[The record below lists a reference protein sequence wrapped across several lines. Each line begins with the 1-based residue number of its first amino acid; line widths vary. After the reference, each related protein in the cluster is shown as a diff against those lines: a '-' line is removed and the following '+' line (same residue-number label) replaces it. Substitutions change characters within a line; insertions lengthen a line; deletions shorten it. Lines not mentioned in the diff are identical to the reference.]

1 MENWKQGSKSSLG
14 LFSQNGKGEGT
25 LLQGWQDKRYS
36 ALVGRGAESG
46 EKTWR
51 DGDAVRGGERQ

>member
-1 MENWKQGSKSSLG
+1 MKNWKQGSKSSLG
-14 LFSQNGKGEGT
+14 LISQGGKGEGT
-25 LLQGWQDKRYS
+25 LLQGWQHKRCS

-51 DGDAVRGGERQ
+51 DGDATRGGEG